1 MILSKKETFSLIFVF
16 YSLLSTCASA
26 EVTLG
31 ILTSIRDNSL
41 VTLNDSNRHVECP
54 PFGIKPLEI
63 LMKEQGNDECSQ
75 SIQTFYRSHPH
86 EKAFANEHL
95 HLHQKYH
102 YEQYPYGCV
111 LYSNGAESYSEQLL
125 NEGLAI
131 IDPNFNQREW
141 NTKLRRANTRAKV
154 LKKGVYEGEIR
165 VKCIKGEE
173 TP

>member
-1 MILSKKETFSLIFVF
+1 MFLSKKETFLAHLMIL
-16 YSLLSTCASA
+16 SLLNTSVSA
-26 EVTLG
+26 EITLG
-31 ILTSIRDNSL
+31 ILMSIRDNSS
-41 VTLNDSNRHVECP
+41 VTLNDRNRHIECS

-63 LMKEQGNDECSQ
+63 LMKEEGNSECAQ
-75 SIQTFYRSHPH
+75 SIQAFYRSHPH
-86 EKAFANEHL
+86 EKAFAREHL
-95 HLHQKYH
+95 HLHQQYH

-131 IDPNFNQREW
+131 IDPKFDQKEW

-154 LKKGVYEGEIR
+154 LKKGLYEGEMGT
-165 VKCIKGEE
+165 KCIKGEE